1 MDLNIRGENSMKLEG
16 CSNSGFSLTEVRKSQ
31 ILELY
36 QWVNSNIEYEKTYKQ
51 IQEDIENSCK
61 HLDASKVRMLVPFLR
76 KMGYISNYGFEQKNS
91 IIKLVNFFTIEGKVF
106 IEYLKLGQIIS
117 LLDQEDISNEMKR
130 IDELFSMISMLNLIF
145 NGEEIYVDV
154 IKFLKK
160 YRHMDKN
167 EFFIMT
173 TLQNQYECEEYIQM
187 LDKYIKQYRNG
198 EIGQLEIVK
207 HQNSFNYV
215 KSLLIETS
223 LIVQDR
229 SILSLNKKHD
239 NLLNLL

>member
-1 MDLNIRGENSMKLEG
+1 M
-16 CSNSGFSLTEVRKSQ
+16 
-31 ILELY
+31 
-36 QWVNSNIEYEKTYKQ
+36 
-51 IQEDIENSCK
+51 
-61 HLDASKVRMLVPFLR
+61 
-76 KMGYISNYGFEQKNS
+76 
-91 IIKLVNFFTIEGKVF
+91 
-106 IEYLKLGQIIS
+106 KLGQIIS

-145 NGEEIYVDV
+145 NGEEIYLDV

-173 TLQNQYECEEYIQM
+173 TLQNQYECEEYIQI

-198 EIGQLEIVK
+198 DIGQLEIVK